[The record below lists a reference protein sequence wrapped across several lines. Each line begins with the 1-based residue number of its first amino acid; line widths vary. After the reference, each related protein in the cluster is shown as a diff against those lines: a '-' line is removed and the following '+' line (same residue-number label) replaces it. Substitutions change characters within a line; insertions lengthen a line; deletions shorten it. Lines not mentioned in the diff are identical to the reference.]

1 MWGTLTFV
9 NAAHLH
15 ITLVHVPVVLAP
27 LGAIILGWALLRSS
41 LPVARVALC
50 IIIAA
55 AVIAI
60 PAFLL
65 GEGAEEL
72 VEHLPGLSEALI
84 EEHEES
90 AELSLW
96 LTIAS
101 GLFSLITWVAVSRG
115 VMLERALLMITLLVS
130 TVASASLA
138 YTAHHGGLIRHPEIT
153 DQQATSTS
161 HTEHN

>member
-1 MWGTLTFV
+1 
-9 NAAHLH
+9 
-15 ITLVHVPVVLAP
+15 
-27 LGAIILGWALLRSS
+27 
-41 LPVARVALC
+41 VALC

-55 AVIAI
+55 AIIAI

-72 VEHLPGLSEALI
+72 VEHLPGISEALI

-96 LTIAS
+96 LTSAS

-115 VMLERALLMITLLVS
+115 IMLERALLIITLLIS
-130 TVASASLA
+130 TAASASLT
-138 YTAHHGGLIRHPEIT
+138 YTAHRGGLIHHPEIS
-153 DQQATSTS
+153 DQGAASTS
-161 HTEHN
+161 HTERD

>member
-1 MWGTLTFV
+1 M

-15 ITLVHVPVVLAP
+15 ITLVHIPVVLAP
-27 LGAIILGWALLRSS
+27 LGAILLAWGLVRSS

-50 IIIAA
+50 ITIAA
-55 AVIAI
+55 AVIAT

-72 VEHLPGLSEALI
+72 VEHLPGISETLI

-96 LTIAS
+96 LTIAA
-101 GLFSLITWVAVSRG
+101 GLSSLIAWVAVARG
-115 VMLERALLMITLLVS
+115 MMLERALLIITLLIS
-130 TVASASLA
+130 TAASASLT
-138 YTAHHGGLIRHPEIT
+138 YTSHRGGLIRHPEIT

-161 HTEHN
+161 HTEHD

>member
-1 MWGTLTFV
+1 M

-15 ITLVHVPVVLAP
+15 ITLVHIPVVLAP
-27 LGAIILGWALLRSS
+27 LGAILLAWGLLRSS

-72 VEHLPGLSEALI
+72 IEHLPGISEHLI

-96 LTIAS
+96 LTIAG
-101 GLFSLITWVAVSRG
+101 GLFSLITWGAISRG
-115 VMLERALLMITLLVS
+115 IMLERTLLIITLIVTATS
-130 TVASASLA
+130 SISLA
-138 YTAHHGGLIRHPEIT
+138 YTSHRGGLIRHPEIT
-153 DQQATSTS
+153 DQGTSS
-161 HTEHN
+161 HTEHS